1 MALRFSHYLK
11 LMTLWGIHSTGRPND
26 NNGNKNTNNN
36 NNNIGD
42 QHSRDTTCCWTK
54 GTCRVDGWIRANLA
68 FWQFLSSTFFS
79 IIWSSVFFIRFLE
92 TWNCFGNSKE
102 RHKTW
107 KISKVSTSYKP
118 ILKAG
123 LPLNPGNLQ
132 MVNSG
137 QSSKFWLTDPPLHRW
152 FKARPTLFMQ
162 SSPLIFFASNLSKQE
177 HRQERKKKF
186 GRSLNIVIPRKR
198 EKQNVIVHMDI
209 KEEEKGNINVCIV
222 F

>member
-1 MALRFSHYLK
+1 MLSRFSHCLK
-11 LMTLWGIHSTGRPND
+11 LLTLWGIHSTGRPND

-36 NNNIGD
+36 NNNISD
-42 QHSRDTTCCWTK
+42 QHSRDPTFCWTK

-107 KISKVSTSYKP
+107 RISKVSTSYKP

-137 QSSKFWLTDPPLHRW
+137 QSSKFWLTDPRCTGGSRQGRLYLCKVPLW
-152 FKARPTLFMQ
+152 FFWLQPLQARAQ
-162 SSPLIFFASNLSKQE
+162 A
-177 HRQERKKKF
+177 
-186 GRSLNIVIPRKR
+186 R
-198 EKQNVIVHMDI
+198 EKKRNLGVH
-209 KEEEKGNINVCIV
+209 
-222 F
+222 